1 MRTRESKGGRGH
13 EGGGGT
19 GEGVEV
25 EASLG
30 KREDMGEEVKAGF
43 R

>member
-13 EGGGGT
+13 EGGT